1 METKANYVAVGGF
14 VLICLLGLVVTL
26 LWLAGAQ
33 YSQEYEYFQT
43 SFKGPVTGLG
53 NGTTVR
59 YNGIDV
65 GRVTDLKFDPNDPQ
79 KVIAMLQ
86 VKPALNIRE
95 DSEASIESQGLTGG
109 SYVEISGGTKKSKG
123 LVPAYS
129 GQIPFIKSSPS
140 TLQQLEESAPE
151 LFDKLNHAAD
161 KINVLLSPNNMKNFS
176 GILGNLN
183 DVTANLN
190 KITAPLAKDMPELD
204 ATIKNVAQASAKL
217 GPTLTDADESVKK
230 FGKLSGDADAF
241 VNGAGLSQLTDL
253 LREARGLVASLTRLS
268 NELDRQPT
276 KLLFGDRH
284 KGYTPK

>member
-1 METKANYVAVGGF
+1 METKANYVAVGAF
-14 VLICLLGLVVTL
+14 VLICVFGVVVTL

-43 SFKGPVTGLG
+43 SFKGPATGLG

-65 GRVTDLKFDPNDPQ
+65 GRVTDLRFDPNDPQ

-86 VKPALNIRE
+86 VKPDLRIRQ

-109 SYVEISGGTKKSKG
+109 SYVEISGGTKKSPE
-123 LVPAYS
+123 LAPTYR
-129 GQIPFIKSSPS
+129 GQAPFIKSRPS
-140 TLQQLEESAPE
+140 TLQQLEQSAPE

-161 KINVLLSPNNMKNFS
+161 KINALLSPENMKNFS
-176 GILGNLN
+176 GILANFNATSKNL
-183 DVTANLN
+183 TE
-190 KITAPLAKDMPELD
+190 ITAPLARRSGDID
-204 ATIKNVAQASAKL
+204 AMIANLSRASQKL
-217 GPTLTDADESVKK
+217 EPTLADTDDSVKK
-230 FGKLSGDADAF
+230 FGKLSADADAF
-241 VNGAGLSQLTDL
+241 VNGEGLNQLSDL

>member
-1 METKANYVAVGGF
+1 METKANYVAVGAF
-14 VLICLLGLVVTL
+14 VLICVFGVVVTL

-65 GRVTDLKFDPNDPQ
+65 GRVTDLHFDPNDPQ

-86 VKPALNIRE
+86 VKPDLKIRQ

-109 SYVEISGGTKKSKG
+109 SYVEISGGTKKSPQ
-123 LVPAYS
+123 LAPTYR
-129 GQIPFIKSSPS
+129 GQAPFIKSRPS
-140 TLQQLEESAPE
+140 TLQQLEQSAPE

-161 KINVLLSPNNMKNFS
+161 KINALLSPENVKNFS
-176 GILGNLN
+176 GILANFNATSKNLTEITTPLARRSG
-183 DVTANLN
+183 DIDAMIANL
-190 KITAPLAKDMPELD
+190 AR
-204 ATIKNVAQASAKL
+204 ASQKL
-217 GPTLTDADESVKK
+217 EPTLADTDDSVKK
-230 FGKLSGDADAF
+230 FGKLSADADAF
-241 VNGAGLSQLTDL
+241 VNGEGLSQLSDL

>member
-1 METKANYVAVGGF
+1 METKANYAAVGAF
-14 VLICLLGLVVTL
+14 VLICVLGVVVTL
-26 LWLAGAQ
+26 LWLAGVQ
-33 YSQEYEYFQT
+33 YSQEYEYYQT

-65 GRVTDLKFDPNDPQ
+65 GRVTDLHFDPNDPQ
-79 KVIAMLQ
+79 KVIAKLQ
-86 VKPALNIRE
+86 VKPDLHIRQ

-109 SYVEISGGTKKSKG
+109 SYVEISGGTKKSPE
-123 LVPAYS
+123 LVPTYR
-129 GQIPFIKSSPS
+129 GQIPVIKSKPS
-140 TLQQLEESAPE
+140 TLQQLEQSAPE

-161 KINVLLSPNNMKNFS
+161 KINALLSPENVKNFS
-176 GILGNLN
+176 GILSNFNATSKNL
-183 DVTANLN
+183 TE
-190 KITAPLAKDMPELD
+190 ITTPLARRSGDID
-204 ATIKNVAQASAKL
+204 AIIVNLSRASQKL
-217 GPTLTDADESVKK
+217 EPTLADADESVKK
-230 FGKLSGDADAF
+230 FGKLSADADAF
-241 VNGAGLSQLTDL
+241 VNGEGLSQLSDL

>member
-1 METKANYVAVGGF
+1 METKANYVAVGAF
-14 VLICLLGLVVTL
+14 VLICMLGVVVTL

-33 YSQEYEYFQT
+33 YSQEYEYYQT

-65 GRVTDLKFDPNDPQ
+65 GRVTELKFDPNDPQ

-86 VKPALNIRE
+86 VKPDLNIRQ

-109 SYVEISGGTKKSKG
+109 SYVEISGGTKKSKV
-123 LVPAYS
+123 LEPAYS
-129 GQIPFIKSSPS
+129 GQVPFIKSSPS

-161 KINVLLSPNNMKNFS
+161 KINTLLSAENVKNFS
-176 GILGNLN
+176 GILSNFNATSKNL
-183 DVTANLN
+183 TE
-190 KITAPLAKDMPELD
+190 ITAPLARRSADIDSMIGNLSE
-204 ATIKNVAQASAKL
+204 ASRKIA
-217 GPTLTDADESVKK
+217 PTLSDADDSVKK
-230 FGKLSGDADAF
+230 FGKLSSDADAF
-241 VNGAGLSQLTDL
+241 VNGEGLNQLTDL